1 MKVNSQ
7 GSMGPSSRMALELLA
22 QKNGTKVYGE
32 TKTTRTDF
40 LVSAVIYLF
49 DLLLCL
55 LLLCYRRYRGRP
67 RKRTISNT
75 NLWTQPGN
83 QMSTTGGGSVTLLS
97 DSASQDAETFYENF
111 NRLLLSPSV
120 NAMLL
125 TTAFLIR
132 SLWCFGRAYDPT
144 FNSEQSLPER
154 LWNKLVLYL
163 LFMSFGLILLKWIIS
178 LRQDGMPFAK
188 RTFGVI
194 SIALFVE
201 MLFMAIFHG
210 GSLAENILISFVFLI
225 MSIMFTGIGLT
236 VRRRLNKFAQ
246 STVVRTNSRRICIT
260 SNTCTILFLVRC
272 FAYVYWPLSGYQGF
286 KNRTVQRWYYPWLYY
301 TIPESVNGLCVL
313 YLMLPVSNTASDKD
327 SRDNRIDSWTLDT
340 EEADY
345 LFADRNTGSG
355 RGAFNFLPKG
365 ENRESSIQGQQADE
379 HQFNDR
385 ISTVTYL

>member
-1 MKVNSQ
+1 MKAYTQ
-7 GSMGPSSRMALELLA
+7 GPSRMALELLA
-22 QKNGTKVYGE
+22 QKNASKVYSE
-32 TKTTRTDF
+32 TQTTRTDF
-40 LVSAVIYLF
+40 LVSAVLYMV

-67 RKRTISNT
+67 KKRTISNRS
-75 NLWTQPGN
+75 LWPQPGD
-83 QMSTTGGGSVTLLS
+83 QMSATGGGSVTLLS
-97 DSASQDAETFYENF
+97 DSSTRDVETFYETF

-125 TTAFLIR
+125 TAAFLIR
-132 SLWCFGRAYDPT
+132 SIWCLGRAYDPT
-144 FNSEQSLPER
+144 FNSAQSLSER

-188 RTFGVI
+188 RIFGAI
-194 SIALFVE
+194 SIALFAE
-201 MLFMAIFHG
+201 MLFMAIFQG

-225 MSIMFTGIGLT
+225 MSIMFTGVGLT
-236 VRRRLNKFAQ
+236 IRKRLNKFAQ

-313 YLMLPVSNTASDKD
+313 YLMLPVSSGINDKD

-355 RGAFNFLPKG
+355 RGAFTFLPKDD
-365 ENRESSIQGQQADE
+365 NQQPSIQGQQSGD
-379 HQFNDR
+379 QYDDR